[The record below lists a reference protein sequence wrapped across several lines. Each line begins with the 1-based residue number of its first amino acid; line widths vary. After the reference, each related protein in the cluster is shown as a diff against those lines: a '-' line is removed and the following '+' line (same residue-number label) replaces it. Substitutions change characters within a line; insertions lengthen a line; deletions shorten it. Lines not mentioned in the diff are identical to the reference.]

1 MSSPQL
7 SKKENF
13 NILEI
18 LGRGAFGIVSKIETK
33 DDKKVYALKQIF
45 LPGRNQ
51 SAEAMQCYEEAKREY
66 KILKKGLKNVVRSFG
81 SFYDPNANCFS
92 FSMTHYKHNLE
103 GYLKACFDKKNSN
116 ISFATFMPIFRDII
130 SGKIEKI
137 STK

>member
-45 LPGRNQ
+45 FPGKSE
-51 SAEAMQCYEEAKREY
+51 SAEAKESYEEAKREY
-66 KILKKGLKNVVRSFG
+66 AILKKGLKNVVRSFG
-81 SFYDPNANCFS
+81 SIYDPKSNCFS
-92 FSMTHYKHNLE
+92 FSMAL
-103 GYLKACFDKKNSN
+103 
-116 ISFATFMPIFRDII
+116 
-130 SGKIEKI
+130 
-137 STK
+137 